1 MSVDVADTP
10 AGTRAPLRLL
20 RAFRDSPMMAL
31 GATLLAIV
39 TLVAVLAP
47 LVAPHDPYQQ
57 SLMSRLLPPGSQGQ
71 NGYHLLG
78 TDQLGRDVL
87 SRTIY
92 GARISLSVAW
102 ISVLV
107 AGLAGGLLGLIAGF
121 RGGVVDELIM
131 GGADTIIAFPT
142 VLLAVV
148 AVAAFGGGLVAL
160 TIALILSNWV
170 VYARM
175 MRGQVISVK
184 GQDFVTGAHA
194 IGAGWWRI
202 MFRYI
207 LPVSLPPV
215 AVVATV
221 QMGAT
226 IVLESG
232 LSFLGLGV
240 PPSIPSWGSMLADAQ
255 DFLGIAW
262 WLSVFPGLAITLTVM
277 SVNFLGDGL
286 LRRMGGAQA

>member
-1 MSVDVADTP
+1 
-10 AGTRAPLRLL
+10 
-20 RAFRDSPMMAL
+20 MMAF
-31 GATLLAIV
+31 GATLLAFV
-39 TLVAVLAP
+39 TLVALLAP
-47 LVAPHDPYQQ
+47 IVAPFDPYQQ
-57 SLMSRLLPPGSQGQ
+57 SLMSRLLPPGSEGEH
-71 NGYHLLG
+71 GLHLLG

-87 SRTIY
+87 SRTIF
-92 GARISLSVAW
+92 GARISLAVAW

-107 AGLAGGLLGLIAGF
+107 AGLVGGMLGLVAGF
-121 RGGVVDELIM
+121 RGGIVDELIM
-131 GGADTIIAFPT
+131 GAADAIIAFPT

-160 TIALILSNWV
+160 TIALILSSWV

-175 MRGQVISVK
+175 MRGQVMSVK
-184 GQDFVTGAHA
+184 GMDYVTGAHA
-194 IGAGWWRI
+194 IGAGWGRI
-202 MFRYI
+202 MFRYV

-232 LSFLGLGV
+232 LSFLGLGI
-240 PPSIPSWGSMLADAQ
+240 PPSIPSWGSMLADSQ

-277 SVNFLGDGL
+277 AVNFLGDGL
-286 LRRMGGAQA
+286 LQKMGGANG

>member
-1 MSVDVADTP
+1 MSPWVRENPMMVLGGALLFIVTVVAIF
-10 AGTRAPLRLL
+10 APL
-20 RAFRDSPMMAL
+20 
-31 GATLLAIV
+31 I
-39 TLVAVLAP
+39 AP
-47 LVAPHDPYQQ
+47 FDPYQQ
-57 SLMSRLLPPGSQGQ
+57 SLASRLLPPGSAGA

-92 GARISLSVAW
+92 GTRISLAIAW
-102 ISVLV
+102 TSVLI
-107 AGLAGGLLGLIAGF
+107 AGVFGALLGLVAGF
-121 RGGVVDELIM
+121 RGGIVDELIM
-131 GGADTIIAFPT
+131 GLADTIIAFPT

-148 AVAAFGGGLVAL
+148 AVAALGGGLPAL

-170 VYARM
+170 VYTRM
-175 MRGQVISVK
+175 MRGQVMTVK
-184 GQDFVTGAHA
+184 GQDFVVGAHA
-194 IGAGWWRI
+194 IGATWPRV

-221 QMGAT
+221 QMGAI

-240 PPSIPSWGSMLADAQ
+240 PPSVPSWGSMLADAQ

-262 WLSVFPGLAITLTVM
+262 WLSVVPGLAITLTVM
-277 SVNFLGDGL
+277 AINFLGDGL
-286 LRRMGGAQA
+286 LRRMGGAS

>member
-1 MSVDVADTP
+1 MQSAAASPSLLV
-10 AGTRAPLRLL
+10 RAL
-20 RAFRDSPMMAL
+20 RAYRYAPMMAI

-39 TLVAVLAP
+39 TLMALFAP
-47 LVAPHDPYQQ
+47 LIAPFDPYQQ
-57 SLMSRLLPPGSQGQ
+57 SLMSRLLPPGSIGA

-87 SRTIY
+87 SRIIY
-92 GARISLSVAW
+92 GARISLTVAW
-102 ISVLV
+102 ITVLV
-107 AGLAGGLLGLIAGF
+107 AGMVGGLLGLVAGF
-121 RGGVVDELIM
+121 RGGIVDELIM

-175 MRGQVISVK
+175 MRGQVVSVK
-184 GQDFVTGAHA
+184 GLDFVVGGQA

-202 MFRYI
+202 LFRYI

-232 LSFLGLGV
+232 LSFLGLGI
-240 PPSIPSWGSMLADAQ
+240 PPSIPSWGSMLADSQ

-262 WLSVFPGLAITLTVM
+262 WLSVFPGAAITLTVM
-277 SVNFLGDGL
+277 AVNFLGDGL
-286 LRRMGGAQA
+286 LRSIGGEHP